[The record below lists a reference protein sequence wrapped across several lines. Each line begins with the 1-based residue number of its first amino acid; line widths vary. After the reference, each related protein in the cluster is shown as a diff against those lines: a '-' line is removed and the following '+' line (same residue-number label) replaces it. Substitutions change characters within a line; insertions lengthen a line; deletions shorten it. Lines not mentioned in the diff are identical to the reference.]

1 MSSTVDVGGEAARA
15 PVAPGPAASSLRQAR
30 RSVVLTAGEPA
41 GARAHRVRVPT
52 VIRRSVVPV
61 LLILVWQAGS
71 SWGWWSTSVLP
82 SPVTVGKELGTLVG
96 NGQLPSNLLVSLR
109 RALLGAGI
117 GISLGTSL
125 GVLAGLWRPAEEAL
139 DSTLQMMRTLPYL
152 VMLPLFVLWFGI
164 DELPKILII
173 AIGTSLP
180 MYLNTFSAVRTVDP
194 KLVEMA
200 KSFGLGRVRLL
211 QTVVVPG
218 ALPGILTGLRYS
230 LGISWLSLVVAE
242 QINAR
247 SGLGY
252 LISNAQ
258 QFFLPS
264 VLLVCVVVYA
274 ALGLGTDLVVRF
286 LERRFLAWRG
296 SVARW

>member
-1 MSSTVDVGGEAARA
+1 MSATIDVHTEMARA
-15 PVAPGPAASSLRQAR
+15 SVAPEPSSRRVLLSATGPRTHAR
-30 RSVVLTAGEPA
+30 PALFVPSVVRRAIVPA
-41 GARAHRVRVPT
+41 
-52 VIRRSVVPV
+52 
-61 LLILVWQAGS
+61 LLILAWQAGS
-71 SWGWWSTSVLP
+71 SWGWWSTAVLP
-82 SPVTVGKELGTLVG
+82 SPVTVGAELGTLVG

-109 RALLGAGI
+109 RVVIGAGI
-117 GISLGTSL
+117 GISLGTGL
-125 GVLAGLWRPAEEAL
+125 GILAGLWRPAEEAL

-173 AIGTSLP
+173 SIGTSLP

-200 KSFGLGRVRLL
+200 GSFGLGRARLL
-211 QTVVVPG
+211 QRVVVPG
-218 ALPGILTGLRYS
+218 ALPGMLTGLRYS

-247 SGLGY
+247 SGLGF

-264 VLLVCVVVYA
+264 VLVVCVVVYA
-274 ALGLGTDLVVRF
+274 GLGLGTDLIVRL

-296 SVARW
+296 SVAQW